1 MNLSKILKDIASEPL
16 MSARDYVRL
25 LFAILF
31 SLSWKRIEAREFL
44 ELSAEGDAKPE
55 TDRDKRFKY

>member
-31 SLSWKRIEAREFL
+31 SLSGKRIEARGFL
-44 ELSAEGDAKPE
+44 ELSAEEGAKPE
-55 TDRDKRFKY
+55 PDGDKRFKY